1 MEEDV
6 TGEVDIDALGL
17 VVDAGVDAGASMGV
31 TAAGD
36 PVLDD
41 AGVNVGARVNASLGA
56 TSEYV
61 TFLNALKSQK

>member
-1 MEEDV
+1 MEVDV
-6 TGEVDIDALGL
+6 TGAVDIDALGL
-17 VVDAGVDAGASMGV
+17 AVDAGVDAGKSMGV
-31 TAAGD
+31 VAAGD

-61 TFLNALKSQK
+61 TFLSAISQK